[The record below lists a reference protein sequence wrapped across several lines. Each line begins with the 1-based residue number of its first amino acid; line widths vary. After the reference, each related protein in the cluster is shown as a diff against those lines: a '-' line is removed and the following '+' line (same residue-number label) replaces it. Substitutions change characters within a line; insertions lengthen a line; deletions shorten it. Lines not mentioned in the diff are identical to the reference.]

1 MIERLQDERIFINH
15 GPIQMVI
22 DVSVKGKRNSEIG
35 IKVGEHVLDQ
45 FNKLIQYIPVLKKMR
60 IYRDTNNK
68 FPEVLNSMI
77 IAVEKSGYEELNTL
91 GAVAGSFS
99 DIALK
104 KAIELGGTRV
114 IINNGGDIALY
125 DLEGK
130 PIKVGIPYTNDEK
143 KGQLVLN
150 ITKEQDIHGIC
161 TSGTGGRSFT
171 KGIAT
176 AAVALASDAATADS
190 CATYLGN
197 MTTVEDEN
205 IIRCLA
211 EEIDSETDIR
221 GQLVT
226 LKVGKISEE
235 KKYKALLN
243 GLNVA
248 EDLYNKKI
256 IKGAVILIGN
266 TIVKYPDSLIV
277 ESIQL

>member
-1 MIERLQDERIFINH
+1 MIERLQDERIFVNH

-22 DVSVKGKRNSEIG
+22 DVSVKGQRDSEIG
-35 IKVGEHVLDQ
+35 VEVGKHVLEQ
-45 FNKLIQYIPVLKKMR
+45 FNRLIQYIPELKKMR
-60 IYRDTNNK
+60 AYRSTSNE
-68 FPEVLNSMI
+68 FPEVLNKMI
-77 IAVEKSGYEELNTL
+77 IAVERSGYEELNTL

-99 DIALK
+99 DIALQ
-104 KAIELGGTRV
+104 KAIELGGTR
-114 IINNGGDIALY
+114 IIVNNGGDIALK

-130 PIKVGIPYTNDEK
+130 SIKVGIPYTNNNEQ
-143 KGQLVLN
+143 GQLALT
-150 ITKEQDIHGIC
+150 ITEEQGINGIC

-176 AAVALASDAATADS
+176 ATVALASDAATADA

-197 MTTVEDEN
+197 MTNVEDEN

-211 EEIDSETDIR
+211 EEIDSETDIK

-226 LKVGKISEE
+226 IKVGKISKE

-243 GLNVA
+243 GLNAA

-256 IKGAVILIGN
+256 IKGAVLLIGS

>member
-1 MIERLQDERIFINH
+1 MIEKLQDERIFINH

-22 DVSVKGKRNSEIG
+22 DVSVKGKRMPEIG
-35 IKVGEHVLDQ
+35 LEAGKHVLEQ
-45 FNKLIQYIPVLKKMR
+45 FDKLIQYIPKLKIMR
-60 IYRDTNNK
+60 AYENTSDE
-68 FPEVLNSMI
+68 FPEVLNKMI
-77 IAVEKSGYEELNTL
+77 IAVEKSGYKELNTL

-99 DIALK
+99 DIALQ
-104 KAIELGGTRV
+104 KAIELGGTRAIV
-114 IINNGGDIALY
+114 NNGGDIALK

-130 PIKVGIPYTNDEK
+130 PIKVGIPYTNDNE
-143 KGQLVLN
+143 KGQLVLT
-150 ITKEQDIHGIC
+150 ITEEQDIHGIC

-176 AAVALASDAATADS
+176 AAVALASDAATADA

-197 MTTVEDEN
+197 MTYVEDEN

-211 EEIDSETDIR
+211 EEIDSGTDIK

-226 LKVGKISEE
+226 LKVGKIGED

-248 EDLYNKKI
+248 EDLYNKGI
-256 IKGAVILIGN
+256 IKGAIISIGN
-266 TIVKYPDSLIV
+266 TIVKYPDSLLL
-277 ESIQL
+277 ESIKL

>member
-60 IYRDTNNK
+60 IYRDTNNE

-161 TSGTGGRSFT
+161 TSGAGGRSFT

-176 AAVALASDAATADS
+176 AAVALASDAATADA

-235 KKYKALLN
+235 KK
-243 GLNVA
+243 
-248 EDLYNKKI
+248 I
-256 IKGAVILIGN
+256 QSPIKWA
-266 TIVKYPDSLIV
+266 
-277 ESIQL
+277 

>member
-1 MIERLQDERIFINH
+1 MIEKLQDERIFINH

-22 DVSVKGKRNSEIG
+22 DVSVKGKRMPEIG
-35 IKVGEHVLDQ
+35 LEVGKHVLEQ
-45 FNKLIQYIPVLKKMR
+45 FDNLIQYIPKLKIMR
-60 IYRDTNNK
+60 AYKNTSDE
-68 FPEVLNSMI
+68 FPEVLNKMI

-99 DIALK
+99 DIALQ
-104 KAIELGGTRV
+104 KAIKLGGTRV
-114 IINNGGDIALY
+114 IVNNGGDIALK

-130 PIKVGIPYTNDEK
+130 PIKVGIPYTNDKEK
-143 KGQLVLN
+143 SQLVLT
-150 ITKEQDIHGIC
+150 ITEEQDIHGIC

-176 AAVALASDAATADS
+176 AAVALASDAATADA

-197 MTTVEDEN
+197 MTDVEDED

-211 EEIDSETDIR
+211 EEIDSGTDIK
-221 GQLVT
+221 GQIVT
-226 LKVGKISEE
+226 LKVGKIGED

-248 EDLYNKKI
+248 EDLYNKGI
-256 IKGAVILIGN
+256 IKGAIISIGN
-266 TIVKYPDSLIV
+266 TMVKYPDSLLL
-277 ESIQL
+277 ESIKL